1 MEYVTYSKLCK
12 LYYHLQIVD
21 AKKKKRK
28 EKEVCALGI
37 LMHGLYDI
45 AYFFAS
51 IVIFFFFKARRW
63 AELICGLYLTYFGRS
78 KLGIKI

>member
-1 MEYVTYSKLCK
+1 MQYVTYSKLCK

-37 LMHGLYDI
+37 L
-45 AYFFAS
+45 
-51 IVIFFFFKARRW
+51 
-63 AELICGLYLTYFGRS
+63 
-78 KLGIKI
+78 